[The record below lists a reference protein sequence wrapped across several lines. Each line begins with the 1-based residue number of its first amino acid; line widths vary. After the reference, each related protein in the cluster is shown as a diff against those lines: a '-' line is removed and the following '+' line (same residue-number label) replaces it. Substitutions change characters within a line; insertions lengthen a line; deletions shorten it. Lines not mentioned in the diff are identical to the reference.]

1 MSRIGRSARTREQ
14 RLARR
19 RADVQGF
26 DRGGGRRSIFR
37 SRYAKIFYVVG
48 LVGLMGSLLPL
59 LLLDGGGHR
68 DSGSTS
74 GAGGSAIRRLDD
86 LDAEGIGAVVKPSFD
101 APPAAALDPTQ
112 DYVAVFELESGTV
125 RIQLFDDI
133 APIHANN
140 LVFLIEEGFYDGLT
154 FHRVLEGEVAQTGDP
169 SATNNGDAGYILP
182 DEGVPSLDEP
192 LTLGDEGLI
201 AMARTRV
208 GASSSQFFIT
218 LSPQEQLDSL
228 GFVPF
233 GRVIEGLELVRALT
247 PRNPLATPLP
257 EAGDRILSASIETLP
272 AGSVELELPTLSAAA
287 AARAAADDDAA
298 AVAAEQAEALP
309 EPPTPVENVAVEK
322 PTWSAPPE
330 ITIDMSL
337 DYTAVLE
344 LETGTVRID
353 LFEEA
358 APIHAN
364 NFVFL
369 AEQGFYDG
377 LTFHRVIPG
386 FVAQGGDPTATGTG
400 GSGYNLPDE
409 EVGDN
414 AETLTNGAAG
424 IIAMARG
431 PLGASGSQFYIT
443 YSPQGGLDAQGFT
456 AFGRIVDGMAAI
468 DALPPRDPGDPTAPA
483 GGRIISVSIE
493 TVEKTG

>member
-19 RADVQGF
+19 QADVQGF

-59 LLLDGGGHR
+59 LLLSGDGA
-68 DSGSTS
+68 DSASTAGS
-74 GAGGSAIRRLDD
+74 SAIRRLED
-86 LDAEGIGAVVKPSFD
+86 LDAAGSGAVDKPRFG
-101 APPAAALDPTQ
+101 APPVAALDPTQ

-125 RIQLFDDI
+125 RIQLFDDVV
-133 APIHANN
+133 PIHSNN
-140 LVFLIEEGFYDGLT
+140 FVFLIEEGFYDGLT
-154 FHRVLEGEVAQTGDP
+154 FYRVLADEIAQTGDP
-169 SATNNGDAGYILP
+169 SATGNGDAGYVLP
-182 DEGVPSLDEP
+182 DEGAPTLDEP
-192 LTLGDEGLI
+192 LTLGDQGLI
-201 AMARTRV
+201 AMART
-208 GASSSQFFIT
+208 GAETSSSQFFIT
-218 LSPQEQLDSL
+218 LSPQEQLDGL

-233 GRVIEGLELVRALT
+233 GRVVEGLELVLALT
-247 PRNPLATPLP
+247 PRNPLATPTP

-272 AGSVELELPTLSAAA
+272 SGSVALELPTLSPAA
-287 AARAAADDDAA
+287 AARAAAANEAA
-298 AVAAEQAEALP
+298 ATSAAQAEA
-309 EPPTPVENVAVEK
+309 PPKPPNPGENVPVEK
-322 PTWSAPPE
+322 PTWPAPPE
-330 ITIDMSL
+330 ITIDASL

-344 LETGTVRID
+344 LDTGTVRID
-353 LFEEA
+353 LFEET
-358 APIHAN
+358 APIHTN

-369 AEQGFYDG
+369 AGQGFYDG

-409 EVGDN
+409 DVGDN
-414 AETLTNGAAG
+414 AAALTNGIAG

-443 YSPQGGLDAQGFT
+443 YSAQGRLDAEGFT
-456 AFGRIVDGMAAI
+456 AFGQVVDGMNAI
-468 DALPPRDPGDPTAPA
+468 DALPPRDPADPAAPA

-493 TVEKTG
+493 TAEKTG